1 MVSREPGTFL
11 NLIKIIPFVGKN
23 DVSVNF
29 PLVMQWNGNNYGKKS
44 GAKQYLRFVLI

>member
-11 NLIKIIPFVGKN
+11 KN